1 LPHILKAFAVV
12 WCFRNKKIKA
22 IILKNYFIL
31 EIAMFE
37 VENLEDNLI
46 ELHPFGSF
54 PVWGMREVRKTEL
67 PEHEPS
73 R

>member
-1 LPHILKAFAVV
+1 MLK
-12 WCFRNKKIKA
+12 
-22 IILKNYFIL
+22 
-31 EIAMFE
+31 

-67 PEHEPS
+67 PEYEPKLS
-73 R
+73 SEPNLIVA